1 MKCESKKDRI
11 KLLGR
16 DLPKRPGKSIKT
28 HMDHRLAMTAVIL
41 ATYCGAEIDD
51 VEIIKVTHPEFMN
64 MINEL
69 R

>member
-1 MKCESKKDRI
+1 MKCESKKDGV
-11 KLLGR
+11 KLIGR
-16 DLPKRPGKSIKT
+16 DVPKRPERIVKT

-51 VEIIKVTHPEFMN
+51 VEIINVTHPEFMS
-64 MINEL
+64 MIAKL